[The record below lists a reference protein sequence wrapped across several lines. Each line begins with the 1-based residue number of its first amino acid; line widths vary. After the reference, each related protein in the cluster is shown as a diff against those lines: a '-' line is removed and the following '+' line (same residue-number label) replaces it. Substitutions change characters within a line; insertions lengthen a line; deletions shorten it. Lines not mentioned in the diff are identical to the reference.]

1 MLDPDSLAGPGD
13 GPHPKG
19 VMNPAVAGCSIGALS
34 GLTWLGH
41 SSVLIELD
49 GTRLVTDPV
58 LRRRVWH
65 LRRKAAVEPG
75 SLGAL
80 DGILV
85 SHAHFD
91 HLDLSSLDRLGRS
104 LPVVVP
110 TGAGE
115 LLRRRGFEHVLE
127 ASAGEMLELGGVAIR
142 ATHAEHESRRWPLTE
157 ASAALG
163 YVVEGSRRIYFAGD
177 TDLFEGMRELG
188 PVDVGLIPIWGW
200 GPGLGGG
207 HLDPKSAAEAVAR
220 IKPGLVI
227 PIHWGTYFP
236 IHLGLKGR
244 PAFVDLPP
252 LEFVAA
258 MTEVAPEVEVR
269 VLRPGESAEL

>member
-1 MLDPDSLAGPGD
+1 
-13 GPHPKG
+13 
-19 VMNPAVAGCSIGALS
+19 MNPAAAGCSIGALS

-65 LRRKAAVEPG
+65 LRRQAAVEPG

-91 HLDLSSLDRLGRS
+91 HLDLSSLEGLGRS
-104 LPVVVP
+104 LPVVGA
-110 TGAGE
+110 TGVGG
-115 LLRRRGFEHVLE
+115 LLRRRGFDHLLE

-177 TDLFEGMRELG
+177 TDLFDDMAELAPLDVAIL
-188 PVDVGLIPIWGW
+188 PVSGW
-200 GPGLGGG
+200 GSRLPAG
-207 HLDPKSAAEAVAR
+207 HLDPRGAAEALQLLRPKVAV
-220 IKPGLVI
+220 PV
-227 PIHWGTYFP
+227 HWGTYRTPFGAP
-236 IHLGLKGR
+236 LGDR
-244 PAFVDLPP
+244 PAR
-252 LEFVAA
+252 EFVAA
-258 MTEVAPEVEVR
+258 AAEIAPDVEVR
-269 VLRPGESAEL
+269 VLGIGETLGFGTFR

>member
-1 MLDPDSLAGPGD
+1 MLDPDSLAGPCD

-75 SLGAL
+75 SLGKL

-91 HLDLSSLDRLGRS
+91 HLDLSSLEGLGRS
-104 LPVVVP
+104 VPVVVP
-110 TGAGE
+110 TGVGG
-115 LLRRRGFEHVLE
+115 LLRRRGFDHVLE
-127 ASAGEMLELGGVAIR
+127 ASAGQMLELGGVAIR
-142 ATHAEHESRRWPLTE
+142 VTHADHESRRWPLT
-157 ASAALG
+157 APSAALG
-163 YVVEGSRRIYFAGD
+163 FVVEGSRRVYFAGD
-177 TDLFEGMRELG
+177 TDIFEGMAELAPLDVAIL
-188 PVDVGLIPIWGW
+188 PVSGW
-200 GPGLGGG
+200 GSRLPAG
-207 HLDPKSAAEAVAR
+207 HLDPRGAAEALQLLRPKVAV
-220 IKPGLVI
+220 PV
-227 PIHWGTYFP
+227 HWGTYRTPFGAP
-236 IHLGLKGR
+236 LGDR
-244 PAFVDLPP
+244 PAR
-252 LEFVAA
+252 EFVAA
-258 MTEVAPEVEVR
+258 AAEIAPDVEVR
-269 VLRPGESAEL
+269 VLGIGETLGFGTFR

>member
-1 MLDPDSLAGPGD
+1 MLDRDSLAVLSA

-19 VMNPAVAGCSIGALS
+19 VMNPAAAECSIGALG

-41 SSVLIELD
+41 SSVVIELD

-65 LRRKAAVEPG
+65 LRRKASVEPS

-104 LPVVVP
+104 VPVLVP
-110 TGAGE
+110 TGLGE

-127 ASAGEMLELGGVAIR
+127 ASAGEMLELGGIAVR
-142 ATHAEHESRRWPLTE
+142 VTHAEHESRRWPLTGP
-157 ASAALG
+157 SAALG
-163 YVVEGSRRIYFAGD
+163 YVVEGSRRVYFAGD
-177 TDLFEGMRELG
+177 TDLFEGMAELAPLDVAVL
-188 PVDVGLIPIWGW
+188 PVSGW
-200 GPGLGGG
+200 GSRLPAG
-207 HLDPKSAAEAVAR
+207 HLDPRRAAEALHLLQPKVAV
-220 IKPGLVI
+220 PV
-227 PIHWGTYFP
+227 HWGTYRTPFGAP
-236 IHLGLKGR
+236 VGDR
-244 PAFVDLPP
+244 PAR
-252 LEFVAA
+252 EFAA
-258 MTEVAPEVEVR
+258 AAAEVAPEVEVR
-269 VLRPGESAEL
+269 VLGLGETLGFEAVR